1 MKVLFVDLLLKYIN
15 PTRSLIP
22 QLFSTMETR
31 FFGPGYVSSDCLSA
45 GLASFIEKNGP
56 FDVVVVS
63 EHIAFSKINNFVNTY
78 QAFRKNYAI
87 EFPKTELRET
97 EKLFE
102 AVKKLNI
109 CKVIITLESDYYN
122 FTPGHI
128 SVVDNYFDFVYID
141 ANHDYD
147 SILKDLKAWFP
158 KVKNKGI
165 LFGDD
170 YNRPYGVSKA
180 VAEFAYENKLIVHFT
195 DNKSQFYLIKE

>member
-15 PTRSLIP
+15 PTRNLIP

-128 SVVDNYFDFVYID
+128 SVGGLSGVRCGLIRHLTFESVQIKSRF
-141 ANHDYD
+141 
-147 SILKDLKAWFP
+147 
-158 KVKNKGI
+158 
-165 LFGDD
+165 
-170 YNRPYGVSKA
+170 GVSNRYRGARLRLSSSAFK
-180 VAEFAYENKLIVHFT
+180 
-195 DNKSQFYLIKE
+195 